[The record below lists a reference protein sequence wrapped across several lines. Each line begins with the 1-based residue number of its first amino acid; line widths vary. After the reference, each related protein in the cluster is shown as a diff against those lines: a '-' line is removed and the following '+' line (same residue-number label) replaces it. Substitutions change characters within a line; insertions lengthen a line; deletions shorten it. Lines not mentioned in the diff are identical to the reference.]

1 MRAQSR
7 PDRVVALRALALLSC
22 LAVRSGTIRRVALIQ
37 SSRFD
42 TSPRRLTSPSR
53 SPSSLP
59 ALSPTRRQ
67 TTAAGGDI
75 DITSA
80 GAGAGLPRVSVTRR
94 APDARTLAARLT
106 SASHRAEELRLAA
119 VYGADARPSP
129 SSMPISNYM
138 DAQYFGAITL
148 GTPAVLPSGVRH
160 RQQQPVDPQQQ
171 VQLSPDPVRL
181 ALQVR
186 RRALHHVRPRRHRLR
201 HPVRQRIT
209 QRFSLRGHARV
220 GGSVDRGPDVRRGDA
235 RARPRVSLCGKFD
248 GILGMGWSQ
257 ISVDKV
263 TPPFYNAHAQG
274 LVPENMF
281 SFWLNRDES
290 HPDGAGGELV
300 LGGMDARHYVG
311 DHVWLNVT
319 REGYWQIAM
328 DDLRVDGVSSGRC
341 GKRGCQAIV
350 DTGTSLLAGPADVI
364 EKINREIGARSILG
378 EECRVM
384 IDQYGEELIAD
395 LDAYTPTEVCTS
407 VGLCGDGDGDDSN
420 ANRRVGFDRIGAVSA
435 SVDDRARRLL
445 ARRAGF
451 SDDRFSSHVSSVGR
465 AACSAC
471 ELAVGYAE
479 NMLEQNATR
488 GSILTEMKRCAICK
502 AEPGGRIRRDCDA
515 VDRLPTVEFV
525 LGGRSFA
532 LTPDQYVLRVGAGG
546 GDDGAPAQEQ
556 CVSGFMD
563 STRAPARWSA

>member
-1 MRAQSR
+1 
-7 PDRVVALRALALLSC
+7 
-22 LAVRSGTIRRVALIQ
+22 
-37 SSRFD
+37 
-42 TSPRRLTSPSR
+42 
-53 SPSSLP
+53 
-59 ALSPTRRQ
+59 
-67 TTAAGGDI
+67 
-75 DITSA
+75 
-80 GAGAGLPRVSVTRR
+80 
-94 APDARTLAARLT
+94 
-106 SASHRAEELRLAA
+106 
-119 VYGADARPSP
+119 
-129 SSMPISNYM
+129 
-138 DAQYFGAITL
+138 
-148 GTPAVLPSGVRH
+148 
-160 RQQQPVDPQQQ
+160 
-171 VQLSPDPVRL
+171 
-181 ALQVR
+181 
-186 RRALHHVRPRRHRLR
+186 
-201 HPVRQRIT
+201 
-209 QRFSLRGHARV
+209 
-220 GGSVDRGPDVRRGDA
+220 
-235 RARPRVSLCGKFD
+235 
-248 GILGMGWSQ
+248 MGWSQ

-435 SVDDRARRLL
+435 ASTRARRLL
-445 ARRAGF
+445 ARRVGV

-479 NMLEQNATR
+479 KMLEQNATR
-488 GSILTEMKRCAICK
+488 GSILTEMKRVCDLVPSRGANPPWT
-502 AEPGGRIRRDCDA
+502 ATPSTDSRRSSSCSA
-515 VDRLPTVEFV
+515 
-525 LGGRSFA
+525 GARSRSRRTSTCSA
-532 LTPDQYVLRVGAGG
+532 SARAAATTR
-546 GDDGAPAQEQ
+546 APAQEQ
-556 CVSGFMD
+556 CVSGFMGRDDRPARGSALDPRGYLHRTVPLRVRPRKRARRTRRGGVRRKKRSRSEERSRRRGDASLSD
-563 STRAPARWSA
+563 STRSLYVRRTHFFSSLSATRLALAMCYYKMFDRSWPARGALVFAFALVVITRRCPSSRR

>member
-1 MRAQSR
+1 M
-7 PDRVVALRALALLSC
+7 
-22 LAVRSGTIRRVALIQ
+22 
-37 SSRFD
+37 
-42 TSPRRLTSPSR
+42 
-53 SPSSLP
+53 
-59 ALSPTRRQ
+59 
-67 TTAAGGDI
+67 
-75 DITSA
+75 
-80 GAGAGLPRVSVTRR
+80 TRR

-119 VYGADARPSP
+119 VYGTDARPSP
-129 SSMPISNYM
+129 SFMPISNYM

-148 GTPAVLPSGVRH
+148 GTPPQSFQVVFDTGSSNLWIPSSKCNFLQIPCDLHSKFDGARSTTFVPDGTDFAI
-160 RQQQPVDPQQQ
+160 QYGSGS
-171 VQLSPDPVRL
+171 LSGFLSEDTLGWAGLSIEGQTFAEATREPGL
-181 ALQVR
+181 AFLF
-186 RRALHHVRPRRHRLR
+186 A
-201 HPVRQRIT
+201 
-209 QRFSLRGHARV
+209 
-220 GGSVDRGPDVRRGDA
+220 
-235 RARPRVSLCGKFD
+235 KFD

-350 DTGTSLLAGPADVI
+350 DTGTSLLAGPTDVI
-364 EKINREIGARSILG
+364 EKINRKIGARSILG

-435 SVDDRARRLL
+435 ASTRARRLL
-445 ARRAGF
+445 ARRVGV

-479 NMLEQNATR
+479 KMLEQNATR
-488 GSILTEMKRCAICK
+488 GSILTEMKRVCDLV
-502 AEPGGRIRRDCDA
+502 PSRGGESAVDCDA

-556 CVSGFMD
+556 CVSGFMGLD
-563 STRAPARWSA
+563 VPPPAGPLWILGDIFIGPYHSVFDHGNARVGLAEAA